1 MATEVDEVST
11 FDWRN
16 SHGVLPRVKAVTSEH
31 RLGAWALTWRYLLA
45 FCWVPLP
52 LAVLLVEQDLSR
64 EPPPAFSG
72 FLILEILGVIA
83 ALVLIRFRRRAPML
97 VTVSLS
103 ALSSVAVSLGGFASW
118 GVASLCTRRRWKEIL
133 PAGAVFIGSQ
143 LLSYPVRRAL
153 GLPVVADLRVNDAP
167 LQEPW
172 SLIVGG
178 GALLLDTVVL
188 VAIGMYTGARR
199 ELVASMRA
207 QVEQAER
214 EQQLRVAQGQAAER
228 QRIARE
234 MHDVLAHRISLVSM
248 YSGALA
254 YRDDLNPEQTREIAE
269 TIRENANL
277 ALTEL
282 RGVLGSLRGE
292 EGDRPQPTL
301 ADLPGL
307 IADNRAAGVRIE
319 FSGVALEGLSPAVSR
334 HAYRIVQ
341 EGLTNARKH
350 APGAKVEVRLSGDP
364 DSGLR
369 IELRNLVNGRGA
381 AVPGGGYGLL
391 GLAERTGLVGGR
403 IEHGIRDEVF
413 QLEAW
418 MPW

>member
-1 MATEVDEVST
+1 M
-11 FDWRN
+11 
-16 SHGVLPRVKAVTSEH
+16 TSEH

-334 HAYRIVQ
+334 HSYRIVQ

-350 APGAKVEVRLSGDP
+350 APGAKVDVRLGGDP
-364 DSGLR
+364 GSGLR
-369 IELRNLVNGRGA
+369 IELRNPVNGRGA
-381 AVPGGGYGLL
+381 VVPGGGYGLL

>member
-1 MATEVDEVST
+1 M
-11 FDWRN
+11 
-16 SHGVLPRVKAVTSEH
+16 TSEY

-45 FCWVPLP
+45 LIWAFPTIAVSLADQDLFREAPLTFYGFLALEV
-52 LAVLLVEQDLSR
+52 LAV
-64 EPPPAFSG
+64 
-72 FLILEILGVIA
+72 GVA
-83 ALVLIRFRRRAPML
+83 VVLIRFRRRAPIL
-97 VTVSLS
+97 VAVLLS
-103 ALSSVAVSLGGFASW
+103 VLSSVMIMLGGFASW
-118 GVASLCTRRRWKEIL
+118 AITSLCTRRRWKEIL
-133 PAGAVFIGSQ
+133 PTVAVVIGLHVLPDLVRWVLGQ
-143 LLSYPVRRAL
+143 PV
-153 GLPVVADLRVNDAP
+153 PTNPP
-167 LQEPW
+167 LVLEPW
-172 SLIVGG
+172 LLIASGG
-178 GALLLDTVVL
+178 VALLYTVVL
-188 VAIGMYTGARR
+188 VEIGMYTGARR
-199 ELVASMRA
+199 ELIASKLA
-207 QVEQAER
+207 QAER

-234 MHDVLAHRISLVSM
+234 MHDVLAHRISLVTM

-254 YRDDLNPEQTREIAE
+254 YRDDLSPQQTRGIAE
-269 TIRENANL
+269 TIRENATL

-292 EGDRPQPTL
+292 DGDRPQPTL

-307 IADNRAAGVRIE
+307 IADNRTAGLRIE

-350 APGAKVEVRLSGDP
+350 APGSKVEVRLSGDP

-369 IELRNLVNGRGA
+369 IELRNPVNGRGA
-381 AVPGGGYGLL
+381 AIPGGGYGLL
-391 GLAERTGLVGGR
+391 GLAERTSLVGGWTK
-403 IEHGIRDEVF
+403 HGIRDDVF

>member
-1 MATEVDEVST
+1 M
-11 FDWRN
+11 
-16 SHGVLPRVKAVTSEH
+16 TSEY

-45 FCWVPLP
+45 LSWAFPSITASLTDQDLFRGAP
-52 LAVLLVEQDLSR
+52 LA
-64 EPPPAFSG
+64 FYG
-72 FLILEILGVIA
+72 FLALEVLAVGVA
-83 ALVLIRFRRRAPML
+83 VVLIRFRRRAPIL
-97 VTVSLS
+97 VAVLLS
-103 ALSSVAVSLGGFASW
+103 ALSSVTLTLGGFASW
-118 GVASLCTRRRWKEIL
+118 AITSLCTRRRWKEIL
-133 PAGAVFIGSQ
+133 PAGAVFIGFQ
-143 LLSYPVRRAL
+143 LVSNPIRRGL
-153 GLPVVADLRVNDAP
+153 GLPVVTGLQLNGTR

-172 SLIVGG
+172 PLIVGG
-178 GALLLDTVVL
+178 GVLLLYMAVL
-188 VAIGMYTGARR
+188 VAIGMYTGTRR
-199 ELVASMRA
+199 ELIASKLA
-207 QVEQAER
+207 QAER

-254 YRDDLNPEQTREIAE
+254 YRDDLSPQQTRGIAE
-269 TIRENANL
+269 TIRENATL

-292 EGDRPQPTL
+292 DGDRPQPTL

-307 IADNRAAGVRIE
+307 IDDNRTAGLRIE
-319 FSGVALEGLSPAVSR
+319 FSGVSLEGLSPAVSR

-350 APGAKVEVRLSGDP
+350 APGSKVEVRLSGDP

-369 IELRNLVNGRGA
+369 IELRNLVNGGGA

-391 GLAERTGLVGGR
+391 GLAERTNLVGGWT
-403 IEHGIRDEVF
+403 EHGIRDDVF

>member
-1 MATEVDEVST
+1 M
-11 FDWRN
+11 
-16 SHGVLPRVKAVTSEH
+16 TSEY

-45 FCWVPLP
+45 LSWAFPSIAVSLKDQDLLREAP
-52 LAVLLVEQDLSR
+52 LA
-64 EPPPAFSG
+64 FYG
-72 FLILEILGVIA
+72 FLALEVLAVGVA
-83 ALVLIRFRRRAPML
+83 VVLIRFRRRAPIL
-97 VTVSLS
+97 VAVLLSVLS
-103 ALSSVAVSLGGFASW
+103 AVMIMLGGFASW
-118 GVASLCTRRRWKEIL
+118 AITSLCTRRRWKEIL
-133 PAGAVFIGSQ
+133 PTGAVVIGLQ
-143 LLSYPVRRAL
+143 LLPGLVWWVLGQPV
-153 GLPVVADLRVNDAP
+153 PTNPP
-167 LQEPW
+167 LVLEPW
-172 SLIVGG
+172 LLIASGG
-178 GALLLDTVVL
+178 VVLLYTVVL

-199 ELVASMRA
+199 ELIASKRA

-214 EQQLRVAQGQAAER
+214 EQQLRIAQGQAAER

-234 MHDVLAHRISLVSM
+234 MHDVLAHRISLVTM

-254 YRDDLNPEQTREIAE
+254 YRDDLSPQQTRGIAE
-269 TIRENANL
+269 TIRENATL

-292 EGDRPQPTL
+292 DGDRPQPTL

-307 IADNRAAGVRIE
+307 IDDNRTAGLRIE
-319 FSGVALEGLSPAVSR
+319 FSGVTLEGLSPAVSR

-350 APGAKVEVRLSGDP
+350 APGSKVEVRLSGDP

-369 IELRNLVNGRGA
+369 IELRNPVNGRGA

-391 GLAERTGLVGGR
+391 GLAERTSLVGGWTK
-403 IEHGIRDEVF
+403 HGIRDDVF

>member
-1 MATEVDEVST
+1 M
-11 FDWRN
+11 
-16 SHGVLPRVKAVTSEH
+16 TSEY

-45 FCWVPLP
+45 LSWAFPSIAVSLKDQDLLREAP
-52 LAVLLVEQDLSR
+52 LA
-64 EPPPAFSG
+64 FYG
-72 FLILEILGVIA
+72 FLALEVLAVGVA
-83 ALVLIRFRRRAPML
+83 VVLIRFRRRAPIL
-97 VTVSLS
+97 VAVLLSVLS
-103 ALSSVAVSLGGFASW
+103 AVMIMLGGFASW
-118 GVASLCTRRRWKEIL
+118 AITSLCTRRRWKEIL
-133 PAGAVFIGSQ
+133 PTGAVVIGLQ
-143 LLSYPVRRAL
+143 LLPGLVWWVLGQPV
-153 GLPVVADLRVNDAP
+153 PTNPP
-167 LQEPW
+167 LVLEPW
-172 SLIVGG
+172 LLIASGG
-178 GALLLDTVVL
+178 VVLLYTVVL

-199 ELVASMRA
+199 ELIASKRA

-214 EQQLRVAQGQAAER
+214 EQQLRSAQGQAAER

-234 MHDVLAHRISLVSM
+234 MHDVLAHRISLVTM

-254 YRDDLNPEQTREIAE
+254 YRDDLSPQQTRGIAE
-269 TIRENANL
+269 TIRENATL

-292 EGDRPQPTL
+292 DGDRPQPTL

-307 IADNRAAGVRIE
+307 IADNRTAGLRIE
-319 FSGVALEGLSPAVSR
+319 FSGVTLEGLSPAVSR

-350 APGAKVEVRLSGDP
+350 APGSKVEVRLSGDP

-369 IELRNLVNGRGA
+369 VELRNPVNGRGA
-381 AVPGGGYGLL
+381 AIPGGGYGLL
-391 GLAERTGLVGGR
+391 GLAERTSLVGGWTK
-403 IEHGIRDEVF
+403 HGIRDDVF

>member
-1 MATEVDEVST
+1 M
-11 FDWRN
+11 
-16 SHGVLPRVKAVTSEH
+16 TSEY

-45 FCWVPLP
+45 LVWALP
-52 LAVLLVEQDLSR
+52 SIATSLTDQDLFW
-64 EPPPAFSG
+64 EAPPVFYGS
-72 FLILEILGVIA
+72 LVLKLLGVSA
-83 ALVLIRFRRRAPML
+83 AVVLIRFRRRAPML
-97 VTVSLS
+97 VVVSLS
-103 ALSSVAVSLGGFASW
+103 ALSSVTVMLGGFASW
-118 GVASLCTRRRWKEIL
+118 GIASLCTRRRWKEIL
-133 PAGAVFIGSQ
+133 PAGAVFIGFQ
-143 LLSYPVRRAL
+143 LLSGPVRRGL
-153 GLPVVADLRVNDAP
+153 GLPTVTALRVNDTP

-172 SLIVGG
+172 PLIVGG
-178 GALLLDTVVL
+178 GVLLLYTVVL

-199 ELVASMRA
+199 ELIASMRA

-234 MHDVLAHRISLVSM
+234 MHDVLAHRILLVSM

-292 EGDRPQPTL
+292 DGDRPQPTL

-350 APGAKVEVRLSGDP
+350 APGAKVDVRLGGDP
-364 DSGLR
+364 GSGLW
-369 IELRNLVNGRGA
+369 IELRNPVNGRGA
-381 AVPGGGYGLL
+381 VVPGGGYGLL

-403 IEHGIRDEVF
+403 IKHGIRDEVF

>member
-1 MATEVDEVST
+1 M
-11 FDWRN
+11 
-16 SHGVLPRVKAVTSEH
+16 TSEY

-45 FCWVPLP
+45 FCWVPLW
-52 LAVLLVEQDLSR
+52 LAALLMEQDLSR
-64 EPPPAFSG
+64 ELPPAFHN
-72 FLILEILGVIA
+72 FLVLELLGVIA
-83 ALVLIRFRRRAPML
+83 AVVLIRFRRRAPML
-97 VTVSLS
+97 VVVSLS
-103 ALSSVAVSLGGFASW
+103 VLSSVTVTLGGFSSW

-133 PAGAVFIGSQ
+133 PAGAVFIGFQ
-143 LLSYPVRRAL
+143 ILSDPVRRGL
-153 GLPVVADLRVNDAP
+153 GLPAVTDLRVGDAP

-172 SLIVGG
+172 PLIGG
-178 GALLLDTVVL
+178 GGVLLLYTVVL

-199 ELVASMRA
+199 ELIASKLA
-207 QVEQAER
+207 QAER

-254 YRDDLNPEQTREIAE
+254 YRDDLNPGQTHEIAE

-292 EGDRPQPTL
+292 DGDRPQPTL

-307 IADNRAAGVRIE
+307 IADNRAAGLRIE
-319 FSGVALEGLSPAVSR
+319 FSGVALKGLSPAVSR

-350 APGAKVEVRLSGDP
+350 APGTKVEVRLSGDP

-369 IELRNLVNGRGA
+369 IELRNPVNGRGA

-391 GLAERTGLVGGR
+391 GLAERTGLVGGW

>member
-1 MATEVDEVST
+1 M
-11 FDWRN
+11 
-16 SHGVLPRVKAVTSEH
+16 TSEY
-31 RLGAWALTWRYLLA
+31 RLGAWALIWRYLLA
-45 FCWVPLP
+45 LSWVLPSFAAPL
-52 LAVLLVEQDLSR
+52 VGQNLSR
-64 EPPPAFSG
+64 ELPPAFCG
-72 FLILEILGVIA
+72 FLISEIVGVIA
-83 ALVLIRFRRRAPML
+83 ASVLIRFRRRAPML
-97 VTVSLS
+97 VVVSLS
-103 ALSSVAVSLGGFASW
+103 VLSSVTVTLGGFLSW

-133 PAGAVFIGSQ
+133 PAGVVFIGFQ
-143 LLSYPVRRAL
+143 LLSDPVRRGL
-153 GLPVVADLRVNDAP
+153 GLPAVTDLRVGDAP

-172 SLIVGG
+172 PLIVIGG
-178 GALLLDTVVL
+178 VLLLYTVVL

-199 ELVASMRA
+199 ELIASKLA
-207 QVEQAER
+207 QAER

-254 YRDDLNPEQTREIAE
+254 YRDDLNPGQTHEIAE

-292 EGDRPQPTL
+292 DGDRPQPTL

-307 IADNRAAGVRIE
+307 IADNRAAGLRIE
-319 FSGVALEGLSPAVSR
+319 FSGLALEGLSPAVSR

-350 APGAKVEVRLSGDP
+350 APGAKVDVRLGGDP

-391 GLAERTGLVGGR
+391 GLAERTGLVGGW

>member
-1 MATEVDEVST
+1 M
-11 FDWRN
+11 
-16 SHGVLPRVKAVTSEH
+16 TSEY
-31 RLGAWALTWRYLLA
+31 RLGAWALIWRYLLA
-45 FCWVPLP
+45 LGWVLPSFAAPLMG
-52 LAVLLVEQDLSR
+52 QDLSR
-64 EPPPAFSG
+64 ELPPAFHG
-72 FLILEILGVIA
+72 FLVLELLGVIA
-83 ALVLIRFRRRAPML
+83 AVVLIRFRRRAPML
-97 VTVSLS
+97 VVVSLS
-103 ALSSVAVSLGGFASW
+103 ALSSVTVTLGGFSSW

-133 PAGAVFIGSQ
+133 PAGVIFIGFQ
-143 LLSYPVRRAL
+143 LLSDPVRRGL
-153 GLPVVADLRVNDAP
+153 GLPAVTDLRVGDTP

-172 SLIVGG
+172 PLIVSGG
-178 GALLLDTVVL
+178 VLLLYTVVL

-199 ELVASMRA
+199 ELIASMRA

-254 YRDDLNPEQTREIAE
+254 YRDDLNPGQTHEIAE

-292 EGDRPQPTL
+292 DGDRPQPTL

-307 IADNRAAGVRIE
+307 IADNRAAGLRIE
-319 FSGVALEGLSPAVSR
+319 FSGVALDGLSPAVSR

-350 APGAKVEVRLSGDP
+350 APGTKVEVRLSGDP

-369 IELRNLVNGRGA
+369 IELRNLVNGGGA

-391 GLAERTGLVGGR
+391 GLAERAGLVGGW
-403 IEHGIRDEVF
+403 IEHGIRDDVF

>member
-1 MATEVDEVST
+1 M
-11 FDWRN
+11 
-16 SHGVLPRVKAVTSEH
+16 TSEY
-31 RLGAWALTWRYLLA
+31 RLGTWALTWRYLLA
-45 FCWVPLP
+45 LSRVLPSFAAPL
-52 LAVLLVEQDLSR
+52 VGQDLSR
-64 EPPPAFSG
+64 ELPPAFHN
-72 FLILEILGVIA
+72 FLVLELLGVIA
-83 ALVLIRFRRRAPML
+83 AVVLIRFRRRAPML
-97 VTVSLS
+97 VVVSLS
-103 ALSSVAVSLGGFASW
+103 ALSSVTVSLGGFSSW

-133 PAGAVFIGSQ
+133 PAGAVFIGFQ
-143 LLSYPVRRAL
+143 LLSGPVRRSL
-153 GLPVVADLRVNDAP
+153 GLPAVTDLRVSDAP

-172 SLIVGG
+172 PLIISGG
-178 GALLLDTVVL
+178 VLLLYTVVL

-199 ELVASMRA
+199 ELIASMRA

-292 EGDRPQPTL
+292 DGDRPQPTL

-307 IADNRAAGVRIE
+307 IADNRAAGLRIE
-319 FSGVALEGLSPAVSR
+319 FSGVTLKGLSPAVSR

-350 APGAKVEVRLSGDP
+350 APGTKVEVRLSGDP
-364 DSGLR
+364 ESGLR
-369 IELRNLVNGRGA
+369 IELRNPVNGRGA

-391 GLAERTGLVGGR
+391 GLAERTGLVGGW

>member
-1 MATEVDEVST
+1 M
-11 FDWRN
+11 
-16 SHGVLPRVKAVTSEH
+16 TSEH

-234 MHDVLAHRISLVSM
+234 MHDVLAHRILLVSM

-334 HAYRIVQ
+334 HSYRIVQ

-350 APGAKVEVRLSGDP
+350 APGAKVDVRLGGDP
-364 DSGLR
+364 GSGLR

-381 AVPGGGYGLL
+381 VVPGGGYGLL
-391 GLAERTGLVGGR
+391 GLAERTGLVGGW

>member
-1 MATEVDEVST
+1 M
-11 FDWRN
+11 
-16 SHGVLPRVKAVTSEH
+16 TSEY

-45 FCWVPLP
+45 LSWVLPSFAAPLMG
-52 LAVLLVEQDLSR
+52 QDLSR
-64 EPPPAFSG
+64 ELPPAFHG
-72 FLILEILGVIA
+72 FLVLELLGVIA
-83 ALVLIRFRRRAPML
+83 AVVLIRFRRRAPML
-97 VTVSLS
+97 VVVSLS
-103 ALSSVAVSLGGFASW
+103 ALSSVTVTLGGFSSW

-133 PAGAVFIGSQ
+133 PAGVVFIGFQ
-143 LLSYPVRRAL
+143 LLSDPVRRGL
-153 GLPVVADLRVNDAP
+153 GLPAVTDLRVGDAP

-172 SLIVGG
+172 PLIVSGG
-178 GALLLDTVVL
+178 VLLLYTVVL

-199 ELVASMRA
+199 ELIASMRA

-254 YRDDLNPEQTREIAE
+254 YRDDLNPGQTHEIAE

-292 EGDRPQPTL
+292 DGDRPQPTL

-307 IADNRAAGVRIE
+307 IADNRAAGLRIE
-319 FSGVALEGLSPAVSR
+319 FSGVALDGLSPAVSR

-350 APGAKVEVRLSGDP
+350 APGTKVEVRLSGDP

-369 IELRNLVNGRGA
+369 IELRNLVNGGGA

-391 GLAERTGLVGGR
+391 GLAERAGLVGGW
-403 IEHGIRDEVF
+403 IEHGIWDDVF

>member
-1 MATEVDEVST
+1 M
-11 FDWRN
+11 
-16 SHGVLPRVKAVTSEH
+16 LPSFA
-31 RLGAWALTWRYLLA
+31 A
-45 FCWVPLP
+45 PL
-52 LAVLLVEQDLSR
+52 VGQDLSR
-64 EPPPAFSG
+64 ELPPAFHN
-72 FLILEILGVIA
+72 FLVLELLGVIA
-83 ALVLIRFRRRAPML
+83 AVVLIRFRRRAPML
-97 VTVSLS
+97 VVVSLS
-103 ALSSVAVSLGGFASW
+103 ALSSVTVSLGGFSSW

-133 PAGAVFIGSQ
+133 PAGAVFIGFQ
-143 LLSYPVRRAL
+143 LLSGPVRRSL
-153 GLPVVADLRVNDAP
+153 GLPAVTDLRVSDAP

-172 SLIVGG
+172 PLIVSGG
-178 GALLLDTVVL
+178 VLLLYTVVL

-199 ELVASMRA
+199 ELIASMRA

-254 YRDDLNPEQTREIAE
+254 YRDDLSPEQTREIAE

-282 RGVLGSLRGE
+282 RGVLGSLRGKD
-292 EGDRPQPTL
+292 GDRPQPTL

-307 IADNRAAGVRIE
+307 IADNRAAGLRIE
-319 FSGVALEGLSPAVSR
+319 FSGVTLKGLSPAVGR

-350 APGAKVEVRLSGDP
+350 APGTKVEVRLSGDP

-369 IELRNLVNGRGA
+369 IELRNPVNGRGA

-391 GLAERTGLVGGR
+391 GLAERTGLVGGW

>member
-1 MATEVDEVST
+1 M
-11 FDWRN
+11 
-16 SHGVLPRVKAVTSEH
+16 TSEY

-45 FCWVPLP
+45 LVWALP
-52 LAVLLVEQDLSR
+52 SIATSLTDQDLFW
-64 EPPPAFSG
+64 EAPPVFYGS
-72 FLILEILGVIA
+72 LVLKLLGVSA
-83 ALVLIRFRRRAPML
+83 AVVLIRFRRRAPML
-97 VTVSLS
+97 VVVSLS
-103 ALSSVAVSLGGFASW
+103 ALSSVTVMLGGFASW
-118 GVASLCTRRRWKEIL
+118 GIASLCTRRRWKEIL
-133 PAGAVFIGSQ
+133 PAGAVFIGFQ
-143 LLSYPVRRAL
+143 LLSGPVRRGL
-153 GLPVVADLRVNDAP
+153 GLPTVTALRVNDTP

-172 SLIVGG
+172 PLIVGG
-178 GALLLDTVVL
+178 GVLLLYTVVL

-199 ELVASMRA
+199 ELIASMRA
-207 QVEQAER
+207 QVEQAKR

-234 MHDVLAHRISLVSM
+234 MHDVLAHRILLVSM

-292 EGDRPQPTL
+292 DGDRPQPTL

-350 APGAKVEVRLSGDP
+350 APGAKVDVRLGGDP
-364 DSGLR
+364 GSGLW
-369 IELRNLVNGRGA
+369 IELRNPVNGRGA
-381 AVPGGGYGLL
+381 VVPGGGYGLL

-403 IEHGIRDEVF
+403 IKHGIRDEVF

>member
-1 MATEVDEVST
+1 MS
-11 FDWRN
+11 
-16 SHGVLPRVKAVTSEH
+16 SEY
-31 RLGAWALTWRYLLA
+31 RLGTWALTWRYLLA
-45 FCWVPLP
+45 LSWAFPSIAASLTNQDLFREAP
-52 LAVLLVEQDLSR
+52 LA
-64 EPPPAFSG
+64 FYG
-72 FLILEILGVIA
+72 FLALKVLAVGVA
-83 ALVLIRFRRRAPML
+83 VVLIRFRRRAPML
-97 VTVSLS
+97 VAVLLS
-103 ALSSVAVSLGGFASW
+103 APTPVTIMLGGFTSW
-118 GVASLCTRRRWKEIL
+118 AITSLCTRRRWKEIL
-133 PAGAVFIGSQ
+133 PTGAVVIGLHVLPDLVRWVLGQ
-143 LLSYPVRRAL
+143 PV
-153 GLPVVADLRVNDAP
+153 PTNPPRV
-167 LQEPW
+167 LEPW
-172 SLIVGG
+172 LLIASGG
-178 GALLLDTVVL
+178 GVLLYTAVL

-199 ELVASMRA
+199 ELIASMRA

-234 MHDVLAHRISLVSM
+234 MHDVLAHRISLISM

-254 YRDDLNPEQTREIAE
+254 YRDDLSPQQTRGIAE
-269 TIRENANL
+269 TIRENATL

-292 EGDRPQPTL
+292 DGDRPQPTL

-307 IADNRAAGVRIE
+307 IADNRTAGLRIE
-319 FSGVALEGLSPAVSR
+319 FSGVTLEGLSPAVSR

-350 APGAKVEVRLSGDP
+350 APGSKVEVRLSGDP

-369 IELRNLVNGRGA
+369 IELRNPVNGRGA
-381 AVPGGGYGLL
+381 AIPGGGYGLL
-391 GLAERTGLVGGR
+391 GLAERTNLVGGWT
-403 IEHGIRDEVF
+403 EHGIRDDVF

>member
-1 MATEVDEVST
+1 M
-11 FDWRN
+11 
-16 SHGVLPRVKAVTSEH
+16 TSEY
-31 RLGAWALTWRYLLA
+31 RLGTWALTWRYLLA
-45 FCWVPLP
+45 LSWAFPSIAASLTNQDLFREAP
-52 LAVLLVEQDLSR
+52 LA
-64 EPPPAFSG
+64 FYG
-72 FLILEILGVIA
+72 FLALKVLAVGVA
-83 ALVLIRFRRRAPML
+83 VVLIRFRRRAPML
-97 VTVSLS
+97 VAVLLS
-103 ALSSVAVSLGGFASW
+103 APTPVTIMLGGFTSW
-118 GVASLCTRRRWKEIL
+118 AITSLCTRRRWKEIL
-133 PAGAVFIGSQ
+133 LIGAVFIGLQ
-143 LLSYPVRRAL
+143 FLPDVVRWSL
-153 GLPVVADLRVNDAP
+153 GLPAVTGLQVNDTP

-172 SLIVGG
+172 RLIIGG
-178 GALLLDTVVL
+178 GVLLLYTAVL

-199 ELVASMRA
+199 ELIASKLA
-207 QVEQAER
+207 QAER

-334 HAYRIVQ
+334 HSYRIVQ

-350 APGAKVEVRLSGDP
+350 APGAKVDVRLGGDP
-364 DSGLR
+364 GSGLR

-391 GLAERTGLVGGR
+391 GLAERTGLVGGW

>member
-1 MATEVDEVST
+1 MSSDY
-11 FDWRN
+11 
-16 SHGVLPRVKAVTSEH
+16 

-45 FCWVPLP
+45 LSWAFPSITASLTDQDLFRGAP
-52 LAVLLVEQDLSR
+52 LA
-64 EPPPAFSG
+64 FYG
-72 FLILEILGVIA
+72 FLALEVLAVGVA
-83 ALVLIRFRRRAPML
+83 VVLIRFRRRAPIL
-97 VTVSLS
+97 VAVLLS
-103 ALSSVAVSLGGFASW
+103 ALSSVTLTLGGFASW
-118 GVASLCTRRRWKEIL
+118 AITSLCTRRRWKEIL
-133 PAGAVFIGSQ
+133 PAGAVFIGFQ
-143 LLSYPVRRAL
+143 LVSNPIRRGL
-153 GLPVVADLRVNDAP
+153 GLPVVTGLQLNGTR

-172 SLIVGG
+172 PLIVGG
-178 GALLLDTVVL
+178 GVLLLYMAVL
-188 VAIGMYTGARR
+188 VAIGMYTGTRR
-199 ELVASMRA
+199 ELIASMRA

-254 YRDDLNPEQTREIAE
+254 YRDDLSPQQTRGIAE
-269 TIRENANL
+269 TIRENATL

-292 EGDRPQPTL
+292 DGDRPQPTL

-307 IADNRAAGVRIE
+307 IADNRTAGLRIE
-319 FSGVALEGLSPAVSR
+319 FSGVSLEGLSPAVSR

-350 APGAKVEVRLSGDP
+350 APGSKVEVRLSGDP

-369 IELRNLVNGRGA
+369 IELRNLVNGGGA

-391 GLAERTGLVGGR
+391 GLAERTNLVGGWT
-403 IEHGIRDEVF
+403 EHGIRDDVF

>member
-1 MATEVDEVST
+1 M
-11 FDWRN
+11 
-16 SHGVLPRVKAVTSEH
+16 TSEY
-31 RLGAWALTWRYLLA
+31 RLGTWALTWRYLLA
-45 FCWVPLP
+45 LIWALPSVVESLTDQDLLREAPLTFYGFLALEV
-52 LAVLLVEQDLSR
+52 LAV
-64 EPPPAFSG
+64 
-72 FLILEILGVIA
+72 GVA
-83 ALVLIRFRRRAPML
+83 VVLIRFRRRAPIL
-97 VTVSLS
+97 VAVLLSVLS
-103 ALSSVAVSLGGFASW
+103 AVMIMLGGFASW
-118 GVASLCTRRRWKEIL
+118 AITSLCTRRRWKEIL
-133 PAGAVFIGSQ
+133 PTGAVVIGLHVLPDLVWWVLGQ
-143 LLSYPVRRAL
+143 PV
-153 GLPVVADLRVNDAP
+153 PTNPP
-167 LQEPW
+167 LVLEPW
-172 SLIVGG
+172 LLIASGG
-178 GALLLDTVVL
+178 VALLYTAVL
-188 VAIGMYTGARR
+188 VEIGMYTGTRR
-199 ELVASMRA
+199 ELIASMRA

-234 MHDVLAHRISLVSM
+234 MHDVLAHRISLISM

-254 YRDDLNPEQTREIAE
+254 YRDDLSPQQTRGIAE
-269 TIRENANL
+269 TIRENATL

-292 EGDRPQPTL
+292 DGDRPQPTL

-307 IADNRAAGVRIE
+307 IADNRTAGLRIE

-350 APGAKVEVRLSGDP
+350 APGSKVEVRLSGDP

-369 IELRNLVNGRGA
+369 IELRNPVNGRGA

-391 GLAERTGLVGGR
+391 GLAERTNLVGGWT
-403 IEHGIRDEVF
+403 EHGIRDDVF

>member
-1 MATEVDEVST
+1 M
-11 FDWRN
+11 
-16 SHGVLPRVKAVTSEH
+16 TSEY

-45 FCWVPLP
+45 LVWALP
-52 LAVLLVEQDLSR
+52 SIATSLTDQDLFW
-64 EPPPAFSG
+64 EAPPVFYGS
-72 FLILEILGVIA
+72 LVLKLLGVSA
-83 ALVLIRFRRRAPML
+83 AVVLIRFRRRAPML
-97 VTVSLS
+97 VVVSLS
-103 ALSSVAVSLGGFASW
+103 ALSSVTVMLGGFASW
-118 GVASLCTRRRWKEIL
+118 GIASLCTRRRWKEIL
-133 PAGAVFIGSQ
+133 PAGAVFIGFQ
-143 LLSYPVRRAL
+143 LLSGPVRRGL
-153 GLPVVADLRVNDAP
+153 GLPAVTDLRVGDAP

-172 SLIVGG
+172 PLIISGG
-178 GALLLDTVVL
+178 VLLLYTVVL

-199 ELVASMRA
+199 ELIASMRA

-254 YRDDLNPEQTREIAE
+254 YRDDLNPGQTHEIAE

-292 EGDRPQPTL
+292 DGDRPQPTL

-307 IADNRAAGVRIE
+307 IADNRAAGLRIE

-350 APGAKVEVRLSGDP
+350 APGTKVEVRLSGDP

-369 IELRNLVNGRGA
+369 IELRNPVNGRGA

-391 GLAERTGLVGGR
+391 GLAERTGLVDGW
-403 IEHGIRDEVF
+403 IEHGIRDDVF

>member
-1 MATEVDEVST
+1 MATEVGEVST

-16 SHGVLPRVKAVTSEH
+16 SHRVLPRVKAVTSEY
-31 RLGAWALTWRYLLA
+31 RLGTWALTWRYLLA
-45 FCWVPLP
+45 LSRVLPSFAAPL
-52 LAVLLVEQDLSR
+52 VGQDLSR
-64 EPPPAFSG
+64 ELPPAFHN
-72 FLILEILGVIA
+72 FLVLELLGVIA
-83 ALVLIRFRRRAPML
+83 AVVLIRFRRRAPML
-97 VTVSLS
+97 VVVSLS
-103 ALSSVAVSLGGFASW
+103 ALSSVTVSLGGFSSW

-133 PAGAVFIGSQ
+133 PAGAVFIGFQ
-143 LLSYPVRRAL
+143 LLSGPVRRSL
-153 GLPVVADLRVNDAP
+153 GLPAVTDLRVSDAP

-172 SLIVGG
+172 PLIVSGG
-178 GALLLDTVVL
+178 VLLLYTVVL

-199 ELVASMRA
+199 ELIASMRA

-254 YRDDLNPEQTREIAE
+254 YRDDLNPGQTHEIAE

-282 RGVLGSLRGE
+282 RGVLGSLRGKD
-292 EGDRPQPTL
+292 GDRPQPTL

-307 IADNRAAGVRIE
+307 IADNRAAGLRIE
-319 FSGVALEGLSPAVSR
+319 FSGVTLKGLSPAVGR

-350 APGAKVEVRLSGDP
+350 APGTKVEVRLSGDP

-369 IELRNLVNGRGA
+369 IELRNPVNGRGA

-391 GLAERTGLVGGR
+391 GLAERTGLVGGW

>member
-1 MATEVDEVST
+1 M
-11 FDWRN
+11 
-16 SHGVLPRVKAVTSEH
+16 TSEY

-45 FCWVPLP
+45 LVWALP
-52 LAVLLVEQDLSR
+52 SIATSLTDQDLFW
-64 EPPPAFSG
+64 EAPPVFYGS
-72 FLILEILGVIA
+72 LVLKLLGVSA
-83 ALVLIRFRRRAPML
+83 AVVLIRFRRRAPML
-97 VTVSLS
+97 VVVSLS
-103 ALSSVAVSLGGFASW
+103 ALSSVTVMLGGFASW
-118 GVASLCTRRRWKEIL
+118 GIASLCTRRRWKEIL
-133 PAGAVFIGSQ
+133 PAGAVFIGFQ
-143 LLSYPVRRAL
+143 LLSGPVRRGL
-153 GLPVVADLRVNDAP
+153 GLPTVTVLRVNDTP

-172 SLIVGG
+172 PLIVGG
-178 GALLLDTVVL
+178 GVLLLYTVVL

-199 ELVASMRA
+199 ELIASMRA

-254 YRDDLNPEQTREIAE
+254 YRDDLNPGQTHEIAE

-282 RGVLGSLRGE
+282 RGVLGSLRGQD
-292 EGDRPQPTL
+292 GDRPQPTL

-307 IADNRAAGVRIE
+307 IADNRAAGLRIE

-369 IELRNLVNGRGA
+369 IELRNPVNGRGA

-391 GLAERTGLVGGR
+391 GLAERTGLVGGW

>member
-1 MATEVDEVST
+1 
-11 FDWRN
+11 
-16 SHGVLPRVKAVTSEH
+16 
-31 RLGAWALTWRYLLA
+31 
-45 FCWVPLP
+45 
-52 LAVLLVEQDLSR
+52 
-64 EPPPAFSG
+64 
-72 FLILEILGVIA
+72 
-83 ALVLIRFRRRAPML
+83 ML
-97 VTVSLS
+97 
-103 ALSSVAVSLGGFASW
+103 VAVSLSVLSAVTVSMAGFASW
-118 GVASLCTRRRWKEIL
+118 GIVSLCTRRRWKEIL
-133 PAGAVFIGSQ
+133 PAGAVFIGFQ
-143 LLSYPVRRAL
+143 LLSDPIRRGL
-153 GLPVVADLRVNDAP
+153 GLPVAADVRVNDAP

-172 SLIVGG
+172 SLIIGG
-178 GALLLDTVVL
+178 GALLLYTMVL

-282 RGVLGSLRGE
+282 RGVLGSLRGQD
-292 EGDRPQPTL
+292 GDRPQPTL

-319 FSGVALEGLSPAVSR
+319 FSGVPLEGLSPAVSR

>member
-1 MATEVDEVST
+1 M
-11 FDWRN
+11 
-16 SHGVLPRVKAVTSEH
+16 TSEY

-45 FCWVPLP
+45 LVWALP
-52 LAVLLVEQDLSR
+52 SIATSLTDQDLFW
-64 EPPPAFSG
+64 EAPPVFYGS
-72 FLILEILGVIA
+72 LVLKLLGVSA
-83 ALVLIRFRRRAPML
+83 AVVLIRFRRRAPML
-97 VTVSLS
+97 VVVSLS
-103 ALSSVAVSLGGFASW
+103 ALSSVTVMLGGFASW
-118 GVASLCTRRRWKEIL
+118 GIASLCTRRRWKEIL
-133 PAGAVFIGSQ
+133 PAGAVFIGFQ
-143 LLSYPVRRAL
+143 LLSGPVRRGL
-153 GLPVVADLRVNDAP
+153 GLPTVTVLRVNDTP

-172 SLIVGG
+172 PLIVGG
-178 GALLLDTVVL
+178 GVLLLYTVVL

-199 ELVASMRA
+199 ELIASMRA

-254 YRDDLNPEQTREIAE
+254 YRDDLNPEQTHEIAE

-282 RGVLGSLRGE
+282 RGVLGSLRGKD
-292 EGDRPQPTL
+292 GDRPQPTL

-307 IADNRAAGVRIE
+307 ITDNRAAGLRIE
-319 FSGVALEGLSPAVSR
+319 FSGVTLKGLSPAVSR

-350 APGAKVEVRLSGDP
+350 APGTKVEVRLSGDP

-369 IELRNLVNGRGA
+369 IELRNPVNGRGA

-391 GLAERTGLVGGR
+391 GLAERTSLVGGWTK
-403 IEHGIRDEVF
+403 HGIRDDVF

>member
-1 MATEVDEVST
+1 M
-11 FDWRN
+11 
-16 SHGVLPRVKAVTSEH
+16 TSEY

-45 FCWVPLP
+45 LIWALPSVVESLADQDLLREAPLTFYGFLALEV
-52 LAVLLVEQDLSR
+52 LAV
-64 EPPPAFSG
+64 
-72 FLILEILGVIA
+72 GVA
-83 ALVLIRFRRRAPML
+83 VVLIRFRRRAPIL
-97 VTVSLS
+97 VAVLLSVLS
-103 ALSSVAVSLGGFASW
+103 AVMIMLGGFASW
-118 GVASLCTRRRWKEIL
+118 AIASLCTRRRWKEIL
-133 PAGAVFIGSQ
+133 PTGAVVIGLQ
-143 LLSYPVRRAL
+143 LLPGLVWWVLGQPVPTNPPLVLTPWLLIAS
-153 GLPVVADLRVNDAP
+153 GVVV
-167 LQEPW
+167 
-172 SLIVGG
+172 
-178 GALLLDTVVL
+178 LLYTVVL

-199 ELVASMRA
+199 ELIASKLA
-207 QVEQAER
+207 QAER

-254 YRDDLNPEQTREIAE
+254 YRDDLTPQQTREIAE
-269 TIRENANL
+269 TIRDNATL

-292 EGDRPQPTL
+292 DGDRPQPTL

-307 IADNRAAGVRIE
+307 IDDNRTAGLRIE
-319 FSGVALEGLSPAVSR
+319 FSGVTLEGLSPAVSR

-350 APGAKVEVRLSGDP
+350 APGSKVEVRLSGDP

-369 IELRNLVNGRGA
+369 IELRNPVNGRGA
-381 AVPGGGYGLL
+381 AIPGGGYGLL
-391 GLAERTGLVGGR
+391 GLAERTSLVGGWTK
-403 IEHGIRDEVF
+403 HGIRDDVF

>member
-1 MATEVDEVST
+1 
-11 FDWRN
+11 
-16 SHGVLPRVKAVTSEH
+16 VTSEY

-45 FCWVPLP
+45 LVWALP
-52 LAVLLVEQDLSR
+52 SIATSLTDQDLFW
-64 EPPPAFSG
+64 EAPPVFYGS
-72 FLILEILGVIA
+72 LVLKLLGVSA
-83 ALVLIRFRRRAPML
+83 AVVLIRFRRRAPML
-97 VTVSLS
+97 VVVSLS
-103 ALSSVAVSLGGFASW
+103 ALSSVTVMLGGFASW
-118 GVASLCTRRRWKEIL
+118 GIASLCTRRRWKEIL
-133 PAGAVFIGSQ
+133 PAGAVFIGFQ
-143 LLSYPVRRAL
+143 LLSGPVRRGL
-153 GLPVVADLRVNDAP
+153 GLPTVTVLRVNDTP

-172 SLIVGG
+172 PLIVGG
-178 GALLLDTVVL
+178 GVLLLYTVVL

-199 ELVASMRA
+199 ELIASMRA

-254 YRDDLNPEQTREIAE
+254 YRDDLNPGQTREIAE

-292 EGDRPQPTL
+292 DGDRPQPTL

-307 IADNRAAGVRIE
+307 IADNRAAGLRIE
-319 FSGVALEGLSPAVSR
+319 FSGVTLKGLSPAVSR

-350 APGAKVEVRLSGDP
+350 APGTKVEVRLSGDP
-364 DSGLR
+364 ESGLR
-369 IELRNLVNGRGA
+369 IELRNPVNGRGA

-391 GLAERTGLVGGR
+391 GLAERTGLVDGW
-403 IEHGIRDEVF
+403 IEHGIRDDVF

>member
-1 MATEVDEVST
+1 M
-11 FDWRN
+11 
-16 SHGVLPRVKAVTSEH
+16 TSEY
-31 RLGAWALTWRYLLA
+31 RLGTWALTWRYLLA
-45 FCWVPLP
+45 LSRVLPSFAAPL
-52 LAVLLVEQDLSR
+52 VGQDLSR
-64 EPPPAFSG
+64 ELPPAFHN
-72 FLILEILGVIA
+72 FLVLELLGVIA
-83 ALVLIRFRRRAPML
+83 AVVLIRFRRRAPML
-97 VTVSLS
+97 VVVSLS
-103 ALSSVAVSLGGFASW
+103 ALSSVTVSLGGFSSW

-133 PAGAVFIGSQ
+133 PAGAVFIGFQ
-143 LLSYPVRRAL
+143 LLSGPVRRSL
-153 GLPVVADLRVNDAP
+153 GLPAVTDLRVSDAP

-172 SLIVGG
+172 PLIVSGG
-178 GALLLDTVVL
+178 VLLLYTVVL

-199 ELVASMRA
+199 ELIASMRA

-254 YRDDLNPEQTREIAE
+254 YRDDLSPQQTRGIAE
-269 TIRENANL
+269 TIRENAAL

-292 EGDRPQPTL
+292 DGDRPQPTL

-307 IADNRAAGVRIE
+307 IADNRAAGLRIE
-319 FSGVALEGLSPAVSR
+319 FSGVTLKGLSPAVSR

-350 APGAKVEVRLSGDP
+350 APGSKVEVRLSGDP

-369 IELRNLVNGRGA
+369 IELRNPVNGRGA
-381 AVPGGGYGLL
+381 AIPGGGYGLL
-391 GLAERTGLVGGR
+391 GLAERTNLVGGWT
-403 IEHGIRDEVF
+403 EHGIRDDVF

>member
-1 MATEVDEVST
+1 M
-11 FDWRN
+11 
-16 SHGVLPRVKAVTSEH
+16 TSEY
-31 RLGAWALTWRYLLA
+31 RLGTWALTWRYLLA
-45 FCWVPLP
+45 LSRVLPSFAAPL
-52 LAVLLVEQDLSR
+52 VGQDLSR
-64 EPPPAFSG
+64 ELPPAFHN
-72 FLILEILGVIA
+72 FLVLELLGVIA
-83 ALVLIRFRRRAPML
+83 AVVLIRFRRRAPML
-97 VTVSLS
+97 VVVSLS
-103 ALSSVAVSLGGFASW
+103 ALSSVTVSLGGFSSW

-133 PAGAVFIGSQ
+133 PAGAVFIGFQ
-143 LLSYPVRRAL
+143 LLSGPVRRSL
-153 GLPVVADLRVNDAP
+153 GLPAVTDLRVSDAP

-172 SLIVGG
+172 PLIVSGG
-178 GALLLDTVVL
+178 VLLLYTVVL

-199 ELVASMRA
+199 ELIASMRA

-254 YRDDLNPEQTREIAE
+254 YRDDLSPEQTREIAE

-292 EGDRPQPTL
+292 DGDRPQPTL

-307 IADNRAAGVRIE
+307 IADNRAAGLRIE
-319 FSGVALEGLSPAVSR
+319 FSGVTLKGLSPAVSR

-350 APGAKVEVRLSGDP
+350 APGSKVEVRLSGDP

-369 IELRNLVNGRGA
+369 IELRNPVNGRGA

-391 GLAERTGLVGGR
+391 GLAERTGLVGGW
-403 IEHGIRDEVF
+403 IEHGIRDDVF

>member
-1 MATEVDEVST
+1 M
-11 FDWRN
+11 
-16 SHGVLPRVKAVTSEH
+16 
-31 RLGAWALTWRYLLA
+31 
-45 FCWVPLP
+45 
-52 LAVLLVEQDLSR
+52 
-64 EPPPAFSG
+64 
-72 FLILEILGVIA
+72 
-83 ALVLIRFRRRAPML
+83 
-97 VTVSLS
+97 
-103 ALSSVAVSLGGFASW
+103 
-118 GVASLCTRRRWKEIL
+118 
-133 PAGAVFIGSQ
+133 
-143 LLSYPVRRAL
+143 SYPVRRAL

-334 HAYRIVQ
+334 HSYRIVQ

-350 APGAKVEVRLSGDP
+350 APGAKVDVRLGGDP
-364 DSGLR
+364 GSGLR

-391 GLAERTGLVGGR
+391 GLAERTGLVGGW

>member
-1 MATEVDEVST
+1 MATEVGEVST

-16 SHGVLPRVKAVTSEH
+16 SHRVLPRVKAVTSEY
-31 RLGAWALTWRYLLA
+31 RLGTWALTWRYLLA
-45 FCWVPLP
+45 LSRVLPSFAAPL
-52 LAVLLVEQDLSR
+52 VGQDLSR
-64 EPPPAFSG
+64 ELPPAFHN
-72 FLILEILGVIA
+72 FLVLELLGVIA
-83 ALVLIRFRRRAPML
+83 AVVLIRFRRRAPML
-97 VTVSLS
+97 VVVSLS
-103 ALSSVAVSLGGFASW
+103 ALSSVTVSLGGFSSW

-133 PAGAVFIGSQ
+133 PAGAVFIGFQ
-143 LLSYPVRRAL
+143 LLSGPVRRSL
-153 GLPVVADLRVNDAP
+153 GLPAVTDLRVSDAP

-172 SLIVGG
+172 PLIVSGG
-178 GALLLDTVVL
+178 VLLLYTVVL

-199 ELVASMRA
+199 ELIASMRA

-254 YRDDLNPEQTREIAE
+254 YRDDLSPEQTHEIAE

-292 EGDRPQPTL
+292 DGDRPQPTL

-307 IADNRAAGVRIE
+307 IDDNRAAGLRIE
-319 FSGVALEGLSPAVSR
+319 FSGVTLKGLSPAVGR

-350 APGAKVEVRLSGDP
+350 APGTKVEVRLSGDP

-369 IELRNLVNGRGA
+369 IELRNPVNGRGA

-391 GLAERTGLVGGR
+391 GLAERTGLVGGW

>member
-1 MATEVDEVST
+1 M
-11 FDWRN
+11 
-16 SHGVLPRVKAVTSEH
+16 
-31 RLGAWALTWRYLLA
+31 
-45 FCWVPLP
+45 
-52 LAVLLVEQDLSR
+52 
-64 EPPPAFSG
+64 
-72 FLILEILGVIA
+72 IA

-97 VTVSLS
+97 VAVLLS
-103 ALSSVAVSLGGFASW
+103 ALSSGMVTLGGFSSW

-133 PAGAVFIGSQ
+133 PAGAVFIGFQ
-143 LLSYPVRRAL
+143 LLSDPVRRGL
-153 GLPVVADLRVNDAP
+153 GLPAVSDLRVGDAP

-172 SLIVGG
+172 PLIISGG
-178 GALLLDTVVL
+178 VLLLYTVVL

-199 ELVASMRA
+199 ELIASMRA

-292 EGDRPQPTL
+292 DGDRPQPTL

-307 IADNRAAGVRIE
+307 ITDNRAAGLRIE
-319 FSGVALEGLSPAVSR
+319 FSGVTLKGLSPAVGR

-350 APGAKVEVRLSGDP
+350 APGTKVEVRLSGDP
-364 DSGLR
+364 EPACGSNCATR
-369 IELRNLVNGRGA
+369 
-381 AVPGGGYGLL
+381 
-391 GLAERTGLVGGR
+391 
-403 IEHGIRDEVF
+403 
-413 QLEAW
+413 
-418 MPW
+418 

>member
-1 MATEVDEVST
+1 MS
-11 FDWRN
+11 
-16 SHGVLPRVKAVTSEH
+16 SEY

-45 FCWVPLP
+45 LSWAFPSITASLTNQDLFREAP
-52 LAVLLVEQDLSR
+52 LA
-64 EPPPAFSG
+64 FYG
-72 FLILEILGVIA
+72 FLAIKVLGVSA
-83 ALVLIRFRRRAPML
+83 AVVLIQFRRRAPML
-97 VTVSLS
+97 VAVLLS
-103 ALSSVAVSLGGFASW
+103 ALSSITLTLGGFASW
-118 GVASLCTRRRWKEIL
+118 AITSLCTRRQWKEIL
-133 PAGAVFIGSQ
+133 PAGAVFIGFQ
-143 LLSYPVRRAL
+143 LVSNPIRRGL
-153 GLPVVADLRVNDAP
+153 GLPVVTGLQLNGTR

-172 SLIVGG
+172 PLIVGG
-178 GALLLDTVVL
+178 GVLLLYMAVL
-188 VAIGMYTGARR
+188 VAIGMYTGTRR
-199 ELVASMRA
+199 ELIASMRA

-234 MHDVLAHRISLVSM
+234 MHDVLAHRISLISM

-254 YRDDLNPEQTREIAE
+254 YRDDLSPQQTRGIAE
-269 TIRENANL
+269 TIRENATL

-292 EGDRPQPTL
+292 DGDRPQPTL

-307 IADNRAAGVRIE
+307 ITDNRTAGLRIE
-319 FSGVALEGLSPAVSR
+319 FSGVTLEGLSPAVSR

-350 APGAKVEVRLSGDP
+350 APGTKVEVRLSGDP

-369 IELRNLVNGRGA
+369 IELRNLVNGGGA

-391 GLAERTGLVGGR
+391 GLAERAGLVGGW
-403 IEHGIRDEVF
+403 IEHGIRDDVF

>member
-1 MATEVDEVST
+1 M
-11 FDWRN
+11 
-16 SHGVLPRVKAVTSEH
+16 TSEY

-45 FCWVPLP
+45 LSWALP
-52 LAVLLVEQDLSR
+52 SIAASLTDQDLFR
-64 EPPPAFSG
+64 EAPLTFYG
-72 FLILEILGVIA
+72 FLAIKVLGVSVA
-83 ALVLIRFRRRAPML
+83 VVLIQFRRRAPIL
-97 VTVSLS
+97 VAVLLS
-103 ALSSVAVSLGGFASW
+103 ALSSVTLTLGGFASW
-118 GVASLCTRRRWKEIL
+118 AITSLCTRRQWKEIL
-133 PAGAVFIGSQ
+133 PAGAVFIGFQ
-143 LLSYPVRRAL
+143 LVSNPIRRGL
-153 GLPVVADLRVNDAP
+153 GLPVVTGLQLNGTR

-172 SLIVGG
+172 PLIVGG
-178 GALLLDTVVL
+178 GVLLLYTVVL
-188 VAIGMYTGARR
+188 VAIGMYTGTRR
-199 ELVASMRA
+199 ELIASMRA

-254 YRDDLNPEQTREIAE
+254 YRDDLTPQQTRGIAE
-269 TIRENANL
+269 TIRENATL

-292 EGDRPQPTL
+292 DGDRPQPTL

-307 IADNRAAGVRIE
+307 IADNRTAGLRIE
-319 FSGVALEGLSPAVSR
+319 FSGVTLEGLSPAVSR

-350 APGAKVEVRLSGDP
+350 APGSKVEVRLSGDP

-369 IELRNLVNGRGA
+369 IELRNPVNGRGA
-381 AVPGGGYGLL
+381 VVPGGGYGLL
-391 GLAERTGLVGGR
+391 GLAERTSLVGGWT
-403 IEHGIRDEVF
+403 EHGIRDDVF

>member
-1 MATEVDEVST
+1 M
-11 FDWRN
+11 
-16 SHGVLPRVKAVTSEH
+16 TSEY

-45 FCWVPLP
+45 LVWALP
-52 LAVLLVEQDLSR
+52 SIATSLTDQDLFW
-64 EPPPAFSG
+64 EAPPVFYGS
-72 FLILEILGVIA
+72 LVLKLLGVSA
-83 ALVLIRFRRRAPML
+83 AVVLIRFRRRAPML
-97 VTVSLS
+97 VVVSLS
-103 ALSSVAVSLGGFASW
+103 ALSSVTVMLGGFASW
-118 GVASLCTRRRWKEIL
+118 GIASLCTRRRWKEIL
-133 PAGAVFIGSQ
+133 PAGAVFIGFQ
-143 LLSYPVRRAL
+143 LLSGPVRRGL
-153 GLPVVADLRVNDAP
+153 GLPTVTALRVNDTP

-172 SLIVGG
+172 PLIVGG
-178 GALLLDTVVL
+178 GVLLLYTVVL

-199 ELVASMRA
+199 ELIASMRA

-292 EGDRPQPTL
+292 DGDRPQPTL

-307 IADNRAAGVRIE
+307 IADNRAAGLRIE
-319 FSGVALEGLSPAVSR
+319 FSGVTLKGLSPAVSR

-350 APGAKVEVRLSGDP
+350 APGTKVEVRLSGGP
-364 DSGLR
+364 GSGLW

-391 GLAERTGLVGGR
+391 GLAERTGLVDGW
-403 IEHGIRDEVF
+403 IEHGIRDDVF